1 MQAKSHFV
9 QPASKNNPAKG
20 KQNKHNSTHLPFIN
34 ITEEIGG
41 RWNGGKLEP
50 MSVKQ
55 KGNIKPMPMIYKM
68 DIAKRKKK
76 EGGGEPAMPQCIC
89 QPQNRTYGTFA
100 ALPPL
105 IGTIIWKAPYLKHKA
120 VTDTPHPLAMMFV

>member
-76 EGGGEPAMPQCIC
+76 EGGGGTSNATMHMPATK
-89 QPQNRTYGTFA
+89 QNLWDVCSPSSSYRDHYMEGP
-100 ALPPL
+100 LPETQ
-105 IGTIIWKAPYLKHKA
+105 GC
-120 VTDTPHPLAMMFV
+120 D